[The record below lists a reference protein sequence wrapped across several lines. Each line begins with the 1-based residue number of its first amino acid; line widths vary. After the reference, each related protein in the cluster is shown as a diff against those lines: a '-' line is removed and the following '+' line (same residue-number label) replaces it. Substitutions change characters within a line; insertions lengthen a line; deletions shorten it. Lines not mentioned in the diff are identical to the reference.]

1 MVFLE
6 RAITSFLLTG
16 SDNFVKLFYSVDEA
30 ALNTIPLPMT
40 HRQLGKSYLGVLNCD
55 SGSVSLLDTPFS
67 DLSNVVSIRMTE
79 AARALYFSFCF
90 MHVLWCVNFSV
101 CWWL

>member
-40 HRQLGKSYLGVLNCD
+40 Q
-55 SGSVSLLDTPFS
+55 
-67 DLSNVVSIRMTE
+67 
-79 AARALYFSFCF
+79 AAREVIS
-90 MHVLWCVNFSV
+90 WCSK
-101 CWWL
+101 L